1 MSSRRA
7 RRGSG
12 ITPAIWAS
20 LSYLAWGWA
29 IPTTSASAS
38 QPTGFDQLPDARLAR
53 AASRDGDARKP
64 IPPRPRAWHHRLT
77 AWLAPLALVLAFL
90 TGARPVLADTCVPT
104 AAAFPPGHW
113 VARGIS
119 THAEDDDGR
128 SVVVVAGTGGFDLTV
143 DDLGAAHGSFSL
155 AGQGYVQSW
164 QPGDD
169 GGASASYLKTGE
181 MSGTA
186 SVIQIDGETNVE
198 MEGLVDVEPNHDGDL
213 SNASGQDLYGFGN
226 EFTMPFTAQFSPS
239 AASCNTVFGS
249 LGGPVEYGTTAAGG
263 ESYFLAYREGAAPA
277 SVDVQ
282 GQLAELL
289 EDAQF
294 VLNMDPVDTEV
305 LARFVLDMLQFESLL
320 ASLES
325 CDPGNELEMGATWQ
339 MLQSVTFNTIR
350 HFLDA
355 AGSGA
360 YTTADVITAIGIWI
374 QGGSLGWR
382 ASDCLD
388 INTADGGAMDLFV
401 KFEDI
406 LLQRYEIAKDGRDI
420 GEMKQIAA
428 AGYQYGLSRVI
439 AAVEAD

>member
-1 MSSRRA
+1 MPDRA
-7 RRGSG
+7 R
-12 ITPAIWAS
+12 PE
-20 LSYLAWGWA
+20 
-29 IPTTSASAS
+29 PV
-38 QPTGFDQLPDARLAR
+38 
-53 AASRDGDARKP
+53 
-64 IPPRPRAWHHRLT
+64 PPRPLTRRHRVA

-90 TGARPVLADTCVPT
+90 TGAQPVLAEACLPT

-119 THAEDDDGR
+119 VHVEDEDEL
-128 SVVVVAGTGGFDLTV
+128 SVVVVEGTGGFDLTV
-143 DDLGAAHGSFSL
+143 DDLGAVHGSFSL
-155 AGQGYVQSW
+155 AGEGYVQSW
-164 QPGDD
+164 QEGDD
-169 GGASASYLKTGE
+169 GGASASYLKTGD

-186 SVIQIDGETNVE
+186 TVIQIDGETNVE
-198 MEGLVDVEPNHDGDL
+198 MVGVVDVEPNHDGDR

-226 EFTMPFTAQFSPS
+226 EFTMPFSARFSPS
-239 AASCNTVFGS
+239 AANCNTVFGS
-249 LGGPVEYGTTAAGG
+249 LGGPVEYGTAATGG
-263 ESYFLAYREGAAPA
+263 EAFFLAYRDGVAPA

-294 VLNMDPVDTEV
+294 VLNMDPVDTDV

-320 ASLES
+320 ASLEA
-325 CDPGNELEMGATWQ
+325 CDPGSELDMGATWQ
-339 MLQSVTFNTIR
+339 MLQSVTFNTIHR
-350 HFLDA
+350 FLDA
-355 AGSGA
+355 ADTGA
-360 YTTADVITAIGIWI
+360 YTTTDVIAAIGIWI

-388 INTADGGAMDLFV
+388 VNTNDAGALDLLV
-401 KFEDI
+401 KFEDV
-406 LLQRYEIAKDGRDI
+406 LLERYEIAKNGGDI